1 MTYYE
6 VWGYDTFAHEDYLC
20 GRYNTYAEAQRVMRK
35 HEAEVK
41 KSQDEDLRDTFCI
54 TTVTEKDIELRDEK
68 ERDVRFIRAE
78 EQSYNE
84 AHLEECTH
92 HLLKKFE
99 EALGNMKA
107 EDKVRLQ
114 KKHEYLTQEVWWY
127 NDEDCFIQILFES
140 FFCSNNGISVNI
152 GISVKDG
159 QYSQGGKITS
169 CSAIRGTHSE
179 LVQWAH
185 TREAVQE
192 CVEKFKELIRS
203 IYKD

>member
-20 GRYNTYAEAQRVMRK
+20 GRYNTYVEAQRVMRK
-35 HEAEVK
+35 HEAEVR
-41 KSQDEDLRDTFCI
+41 KSQNADLRDTFCI
-54 TTVTEKDIELRDEK
+54 TTVTEKDIELREEK
-68 ERDVRFIRAE
+68 ERNIWNTRAK

-84 AHLEECTH
+84 AHLAECTH
-92 HLLKKFE
+92 NLLEKFG
-99 EALGNMKA
+99 EALRNIKA
-107 EDKVRLQ
+107 EDRLRFQ
-114 KKHEYLTQEVWWY
+114 RDHEYLTQEVWWY

-140 FFCSNNGISVNI
+140 YFCRDNGIFVNI

-192 CVEKFKELIRS
+192 CVEKFKGLIRS